1 MGSGPTSGAG
11 PISGSDPTNG
21 ALNSGGA
28 GGGRGVAGRE
38 IRVTT
43 PLTDEVIETLHAG
56 DRLLISGI
64 IYTGRDAAHKRL
76 VALVDKGEPLP
87 IDIRG
92 QIIYFVGPTPPK
104 PGEVIGSAGP
114 TTSGRMDAYSP
125 KLLDLGLKGMIG
137 KGSRNDAVKEALKR
151 DKAVYLGATGG
162 AGALLAQR
170 IVAAKVVAYEDL
182 GPEAIRELE
191 VEDFPVVVINDMYG
205 GDLYVEGRQQYER
218 PPAGAAADERK
229 VDS

>member
-1 MGSGPTSGAG
+1 MAG
-11 PISGSDPTNG
+11 ERTTRKI
-21 ALNSGGA
+21 
-28 GGGRGVAGRE
+28 
-38 IRVTT
+38 TT
-43 PLTDEVIETLHAG
+43 PLTDEVVESLRAG
-56 DRLLISGI
+56 DRLLISGTV
-64 IYTGRDAAHKRL
+64 YTGRDAAHKRL
-76 VALVDKGEPLP
+76 IALVDKGEALP

-125 KLLDLGLKGMIG
+125 KLLDLGLKAMIG

-151 DKAVYLGATGG
+151 NKAVYLGATGG
-162 AGALLAQR
+162 AGALLSQR

-182 GPEAIRELE
+182 GPEAIRELK

-205 GDLYVEGRQQYER
+205 GDLYMEGRKEY
-218 PPAGAAADERK
+218 ERK
-229 VDS
+229 VGS